1 VRAASFEQEA
11 GRLSGGNQQKVIVAR
26 WLARDPQVL
35 VFSEPTRGIDVATKA
50 AIYKIMRDLADRG
63 RAILMISSDLPEI
76 VGVSD
81 RIVVMREGHIVGELP
96 GGASEEEVMAIAV
109 AHDAHDSL
117 GAA

>member
-1 VRAASFEQEA
+1 M
-11 GRLSGGNQQKVIVAR
+11 
-26 WLARDPQVL
+26 
-35 VFSEPTRGIDVATKA
+35 FSEPTRGIDVAAKA

-81 RIVVMREGHIVGELP
+81 RIVVMREGHIAGELP
-96 GGASEEEVMAIAV
+96 GGASEEDVMAIAV

>member
-1 VRAASFEQEA
+1 M
-11 GRLSGGNQQKVIVAR
+11 
-26 WLARDPQVL
+26 
-35 VFSEPTRGIDVATKA
+35 FSEPTRGIDVATKA

-63 RAILMISSDLPEI
+63 RAILMISSDLPEV

-81 RIVVMREGHIVGELP
+81 RIAVMREGHIVGELP

-109 AHDAHDSL
+109 AHDPHDPV